1 MLDDGVGSIVIL
13 DAGAR
18 EVDEGVD
25 VESEEVMVVAREVAE
40 DEKESEDV
48 LELAGSFDVYVYLVN
63 EYVDE
68 DAVVVENAE
77 KGLSVEL
84 ELELELR
91 LKLS

>member
-1 MLDDGVGSIVIL
+1 MLDDGVGSIVTL
-13 DAGAR
+13 DAGAG
-18 EVDEGVD
+18 EVNEGVD
-25 VESEEVMVVAREVAE
+25 VENEEGMVVAREVAE

-48 LELAGSFDVYVYLVN
+48 LELAGSLDVYVYLVN

-84 ELELELR
+84 ELGLELR